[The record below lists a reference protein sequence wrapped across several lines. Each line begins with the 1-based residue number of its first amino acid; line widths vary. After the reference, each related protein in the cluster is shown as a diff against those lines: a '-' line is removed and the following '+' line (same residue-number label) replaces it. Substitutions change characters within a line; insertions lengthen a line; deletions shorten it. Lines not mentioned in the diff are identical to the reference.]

1 MLGCSPQLQV
11 HEYVKILDQSTG
23 SIRVESGGGSSKQVF
38 LGPHDKVL
46 DSGKK
51 KAVEVDG
58 EHAVLVRDKSSG
70 QVRLVT
76 EKQLFIPGPNEVIE
90 TLSLNDLQVRCIQY
104 IIVYS
109 YLRAHFG
116 HFLLRVFVPVAA
128 LESLALAQPIPST
141 CPAPFRR
148 GSGALRK

>member
-1 MLGCSPQLQV
+1 MMLTKQSQV

-23 SIRVESGGGSSKQVF
+23 SIRVESGGKGSSQQVF

-90 TLSLNDLQVRCIQY
+90 PLS
-104 IIVYS
+104 
-109 YLRAHFG
+109 
-116 HFLLRVFVPVAA
+116 
-128 LESLALAQPIPST
+128 
-141 CPAPFRR
+141 
-148 GSGALRK
+148 